1 MKFYHGTHTANL
13 TIQPH
18 VYSRYSF
25 AAFFA
30 TPNRELAI
38 KYAYASFK
46 KQGTGHLYSLL
57 LDDALHTVDFKSRIS
72 HAATFRNLIHQLK
85 NEQHPAVLIKNVID
99 YPNKELAEYSV
110 SIILVIFDLDL
121 VPPLKLIGSY

>member
-1 MKFYHGTHTANL
+1 MKFYHGTQTANL
-13 TIQPH
+13 TIQAH
-18 VYSRYSF
+18 VNSRYGF

-30 TPNRELAI
+30 TPNRDLAI

-46 KQGTGHLYSLL
+46 THGTGHLYSLL
-57 LDDALHTVDFKSRIS
+57 LDDELHTVDFKRRIS
-72 HAATFRNLIHQLK
+72 HASSFRNLIHQLK

-121 VPPLKLIGSY
+121 VPALKLIGSY

>member
-1 MKFYHGTHTANL
+1 MKFYHGTHTENL

-18 VYSRYSF
+18 VNSRYGF

-30 TPNRELAI
+30 TPNKNLAI

-57 LDDALHTVDFKSRIS
+57 LDEDLHTVDFKRRIS
-72 HAATFRNLIHQLK
+72 HASSFRNLIHQLK
-85 NEQHPAVLIKNVID
+85 NEQHPAVFIKNVID

-110 SIILVIFDLDL
+110 STILVIFDLDL
-121 VPPLKLIGSY
+121 IPTLKLIGSY